1 MSTKSAWR
9 AMLKARLLPTALP
22 VGLAMGAIITAIVL
36 ADAGFVGVALATP
49 LLLILL
55 GVALC
60 ASYERGVGLPL
71 NPVTK

>member
-1 MSTKSAWR
+1 
-9 AMLKARLLPTALP
+9 MLKAPLLLTTLP

-55 GVALC
+55 GVALF